1 MKVSIS
7 ILKEKNNINQA
18 LRKINET
25 NADYVHLDIMD
36 GTFTDNS
43 SFDLLTFKNLSQ
55 KKYDVHIMSTNLEY
69 QINEAIKINPE
80 YITFHVEA
88 TKDVLKY
95 INLIKS
101 NNIKVGLAIN
111 PKTSIS
117 KIKKYLNIIDQV
129 LVMSVVPGKG
139 GQEFIPS
146 TLKKIKKLNYI
157 NGTFEI
163 AVDGGINDETVLL
176 VKDYV
181 DTIVTGSFVTD
192 SNNYQERINLLK
204 N

>member
-111 PKTSIS
+111 PKTRIS

-139 GQEFIPS
+139 GQKFIPS

-192 SNNYQERINLLK
+192 SNNYQERISLLK